1 MKKNLFKV
9 TTCAM
14 LATTAFGFVAPLAQP
29 LNVFADEVVANATNA
44 KSYAELVDEARK
56 AGIQVTELP
65 EKVFT
70 NKADYDKHVSEQIK
84 ILEDAI
90 ARQGSVDTT
99 NFKAKEALEKYN
111 AELKA
116 YNEQM
121 DARKKAI
128 AEYPTKKKDYEGK
141 SATYEAEKKAYEAK
155 LAEYNKALD
164 EATKNAKKDGY
175 LSQPESQDLIF
186 KREPNAKL
194 SVSGNTIYLDAADA
208 VGGMGVINA
217 SAGRHIAAGHQ
228 RNTIQ
233 WQTVNNPGAVGG
245 GSGESGQTQA
255 TVLGLEQGKTTT
267 VTYDGLQNSTFKG
280 RKISKVVYDYT
291 LESSPSNDNTV
302 TAVVYQDPTITIYFG
317 TNRDK
322 QSVDTKIRMKA
333 TFYYEDGSKVNL
345 ADGSALFSFAS
356 LNYTNQGFNEQEYVG
371 VTDSIQ
377 PIQITGSSIVYKDG
391 KLGAT
396 SSNNTKSEGSKF
408 ERGEWDSTADNPNS
422 YYGAGAAK
430 ATAKAAA
437 GSVEFIIGNHPTANP
452 ARGTQRQWFQFN
464 SEVRSN
470 TLPPK
475 PSAPVPYNGEIPED
489 PSKTP
494 EPKKPE
500 APKPSTEIGTVVQVT
515 PGRLQEPEKP
525 ADPEKPAEKV
535 ITKHIDITTGKE
547 ISKQEDGK
555 QPKKDI
561 PGYEFVETKDEGGNT
576 IHYYKPVEKPA
587 EKVITKYIDITTGKE
602 ISKQE
607 DGKQPKKD
615 IPGYEFVETK
625 DEGGNTIHYYKPV
638 EKPSE
643 KVITK
648 HIDITTGKEISKQ
661 EDGKQPKK
669 DIPGYEFVETK
680 DEGGNTIHYY
690 KPVEKPAEKVITKHI
705 DIATGKE
712 ISKQEDGKQPKK
724 DIPGYEFVET
734 KDEGGNTIH
743 YYKPVEKKETPKE
756 LPKTSEQ
763 SKQRTAAVF
772 GLLSVVGLGGLA
784 TYLGLR
790 KRDEN

>member
-1 MKKNLFKV
+1 MLYDDYCDIMCLYYFERIFLMKNKLFK
-9 TTCAM
+9 TTTYAM
-14 LATTAFGFVAPLAQP
+14 LAVTGFGFVAPLAQP
-29 LNVFADEVVANATNA
+29 LTVFADELVANAAKERSYADLLKEA
-44 KSYAELVDEARK
+44 KSK
-56 AGIQVTELP
+56 NINVTESA
-65 EKVFT
+65 EKVFID
-70 NKADYDKHVSEQIK
+70 KAEYDKHMAEQVQ
-84 ILEDAI
+84 ILTDAI
-90 ARQGSVDTT
+90 AKQDAAVNTSAESQKKV
-99 NFKAKEALEKYN
+99 KE
-111 AELKA
+111 
-116 YNEQM
+116 
-121 DARKKAI
+121 KAI
-128 AEYPTKKKDYEGK
+128 AEYAIKKKEYDAGLTKYNQ
-141 SATYEAEKKAYEAK
+141 AKKEYDAK

-208 VGGMGVINA
+208 VGGMGVINM
-217 SAGRHIAAGHQ
+217 SAKRHIDAGHQ
-228 RNTIQ
+228 RPEIQ

-245 GSGESGQTQA
+245 GSGESGQTRA

-322 QSVDTKIRMKA
+322 QGVDTKIRMKA

-396 SSNNTKSEGSKF
+396 SSNNTKGEGSKF
-408 ERGEWDSTADNPNS
+408 DRGEWDSTADNPNS

-475 PSAPVPYNGEIPED
+475 PVAPSPFLSSEPVD

-494 EPKKPE
+494 DPK
-500 APKPSTEIGTVVQVT
+500 APLIPAPVLNVEVV
-515 PGRLQEPEKP
+515 PGRLQVV
-525 ADPEKPAEKV
+525 EKPAEKV

-576 IHYYKPVEKPA
+576 IHYYKPIEKPA
-587 EKVITKYIDITTGKE
+587 EKVITKHINIVTGEE

-625 DEGGNTIHYYKPV
+625 DEGGNTIHYYKPI

-648 HIDITTGKEISKQ
+648 HINIVTGEEISKQEDGKQPKKDIPGYEFVETKDDKGNTIHYYKPVEKPSEKVITKYINIVTGKEISKQ

-680 DEGGNTIHYY
+680 DD
-690 KPVEKPAEKVITKHI
+690 K
-705 DIATGKE
+705 
-712 ISKQEDGKQPKK
+712 
-724 DIPGYEFVET
+724 
-734 KDEGGNTIH
+734 GNTIH
-743 YYKPVEKKETPKE
+743 YYKPVEKKDTPKE
-756 LPKTSEQ
+756 LPKTNERL
-763 SKQRTAAVF
+763 KQRNTVIVV
-772 GLLSVVGLGGLA
+772 LLSVVGLGGLV
-784 TYLGLR
+784 TYFGLR
-790 KRDEN
+790 KRDEK

>member
-14 LATTAFGFVAPLAQP
+14 LATTAFGFAAPLAQP

-56 AGIQVTELP
+56 AGVQVIEKP

-70 NKADYDKHVSEQIK
+70 DKAEYDKHVSEQIK
-84 ILEDAI
+84 ALENAI
-90 ARQGSVDTT
+90 MRQSEAIGRIGKS
-99 NFKAKEALEKYN
+99 KEALEKYN

-121 DARKKAI
+121 AARQKAI
-128 AEYPTKKKDYEGK
+128 AEYSTKKKEAEDK
-141 SATYEAEKKAYEAK
+141 SAKYKEELKAYEAK

-322 QSVDTKIRMKA
+322 QGVDTKIRMKA

-475 PSAPVPYNGEIPED
+475 PQAPVPFNGEVPQD

-500 APKPSTEIGTVVQVT
+500 APKPSKEIGTVVEVT
-515 PGRLQEPEKP
+515 PARLQS
-525 ADPEKPAEKV
+525 PEKPAEKV

-587 EKVITKYIDITTGKE
+587 EKVITKHIDITTGKEISKQEDGKQPKKDIPGYEFIETKDEGGNTIHYYKPVEKPAEKVITKYIDITTGKE
-602 ISKQE
+602 ISKQK

-638 EKPSE
+638 EKPTE

-680 DEGGNTIHYY
+680 DESGNTIHYY
-690 KPVEKPAEKVITKHI
+690 K
-705 DIATGKE
+705 
-712 ISKQEDGKQPKK
+712 Q
-724 DIPGYEFVET
+724 
-734 KDEGGNTIH
+734 
-743 YYKPVEKKETPKE
+743 VEKKETPKE

-763 SKQRTAAVF
+763 SKQRTTAVL
-772 GLLSVVGLGGLA
+772 GLLSVVGLGGLV
-784 TYLGLR
+784 TYFGLR

>member
-14 LATTAFGFVAPLAQP
+14 LATTALGFAAPLAQP
-29 LNVFADEVVANATNA
+29 LTAFADEVVANATNA

-56 AGIQVTELP
+56 AGVQVTEKP

-70 NKADYDKHVSEQIK
+70 DKAEYDKHVSEQVK
-84 ILEDAI
+84 ALEDAI
-90 ARQGSVDTT
+90 ARQASVGET
-99 NFKAKEALEKYN
+99 NVAAKDALEKYN

-121 DARKKAI
+121 AARQKAI
-128 AEYPTKKKDYEGK
+128 AEYSTKKKEVEDK
-141 SATYEAEKKAYEAK
+141 SAKYKEELKAYEAK

-245 GSGESGQTQA
+245 GSGEAGQTQA

-322 QSVDTKIRMKA
+322 QGVDTKIRMKA

-500 APKPSTEIGTVVQVT
+500 QPKPSKEGSVVSVEVT
-515 PGRLQEPEKP
+515 PARLQS
-525 ADPEKPAEKV
+525 PEKPAEKV

-587 EKVITKYIDITTGKE
+587 EKVITK
-602 ISKQE
+602 
-607 DGKQPKKD
+607 
-615 IPGYEFVETK
+615 
-625 DEGGNTIHYYKPV
+625 
-638 EKPSE
+638 
-643 KVITK
+643 

-680 DEGGNTIHYY
+680 DEGGNTL
-690 KPVEKPAEKVITKHI
+690 
-705 DIATGKE
+705 
-712 ISKQEDGKQPKK
+712 
-724 DIPGYEFVET
+724 
-734 KDEGGNTIH
+734 H

-763 SKQRTAAVF
+763 SKQRTTAVL
-772 GLLSVVGLGGLA
+772 GLLSVVGLSGLA
-784 TYLGLR
+784 TYFGLR
-790 KRDEN
+790 KRNEK

>member
-1 MKKNLFKV
+1 MKNKLFK
-9 TTCAM
+9 TTTYAM
-14 LATTAFGFVAPLAQP
+14 LAVTGFGFVAPLAQP
-29 LNVFADEVVANATNA
+29 LSVFADEVVANATKERSYTDLLKEA
-44 KSYAELVDEARK
+44 KSK
-56 AGIQVTELP
+56 NINVTESA

-70 NKADYDKHVSEQIK
+70 DKVEYDKHMAEQVRV
-84 ILEDAI
+84 LTEAI
-90 ARQGSVDTT
+90 AKQDTAVNT
-99 NFKAKEALEKYN
+99 NAESQKKAKE
-111 AELKA
+111 
-116 YNEQM
+116 
-121 DARKKAI
+121 KAI
-128 AEYPTKKKDYEGK
+128 AEYAIKKKEYDAGLTKYNQ
-141 SATYEAEKKAYEAK
+141 AKKEYDAK

-208 VGGMGVINA
+208 VGGMGVINM
-217 SAGRHIAAGHQ
+217 SAKRHIDAGHQ
-228 RNTIQ
+228 RPEIQ

-245 GSGESGQTQA
+245 GSGESGQTRA

-322 QSVDTKIRMKA
+322 QGVDTKIRMKA

-396 SSNNTKSEGSKF
+396 SSNNTKGEGSKF
-408 ERGEWDSTADNPNS
+408 DRGEWDSTADNPNS

-475 PSAPVPYNGEIPED
+475 PVAPSPFLSSEPVD

-494 EPKKPE
+494 DPK
-500 APKPSTEIGTVVQVT
+500 APLIPAPVLNVEVV
-515 PGRLQEPEKP
+515 PGRLQVV
-525 ADPEKPAEKV
+525 EKPAEKV
-535 ITKHIDITTGKE
+535 VTKHIDITTGNE

-576 IHYYKPVEKPA
+576 IHYYKPIEKPA
-587 EKVITKYIDITTGKE
+587 EKVITKHINIVTGEE

-625 DEGGNTIHYYKPV
+625 DEGGNTIHYYKPIEKPAEKVITKHINIVTGEEISKQEDGKQPKKDIPGYEFVETKDDKGNTIHYYKPV

-648 HIDITTGKEISKQ
+648 YINIVTGKEISKQ

-680 DEGGNTIHYY
+680 DD
-690 KPVEKPAEKVITKHI
+690 K
-705 DIATGKE
+705 
-712 ISKQEDGKQPKK
+712 
-724 DIPGYEFVET
+724 
-734 KDEGGNTIH
+734 GNTIH
-743 YYKPVEKKETPKE
+743 YYKPVEKKDTPKE
-756 LPKTSEQ
+756 LPKTNERL
-763 SKQRTAAVF
+763 KQRNTVIVV
-772 GLLSVVGLGGLA
+772 LLSVVGLGGLV
-784 TYLGLR
+784 TYFGLR
-790 KRDEN
+790 KCDEK

>member
-14 LATTAFGFVAPLAQP
+14 LVTTALGFAAPLAQP

-56 AGIQVTELP
+56 AGVQVTEKP

-70 NKADYDKHVSEQIK
+70 DKAEYDKHVSEQIK
-84 ILEDAI
+84 VLEDAI
-90 ARQGSVDTT
+90 KRQASAGDVASKD
-99 NFKAKEALEKYN
+99 KEALEKYN

-121 DARKKAI
+121 AARQKAI
-128 AEYPTKKKDYEGK
+128 AEYSTKKKEAEGK
-141 SATYEAEKKAYEAK
+141 SAKYKEELKAYEAK

-322 QSVDTKIRMKA
+322 QGVDTKIRMKA

-371 VTDSIQ
+371 VTDTIE

-475 PSAPVPYNGEIPED
+475 PQAPVPYNGEVPQD

-500 APKPSTEIGTVVQVT
+500 PPKPVDGAPVTVQVT

-525 ADPEKPAEKV
+525 AEKVITKHIDITTGKEISKQEDGKQPKKDIPGYEFVETKDEGGNTIHYYKPVEKPVEKVITKHIDITTGKEISKQEDGKQPKKDIPGYEFVETKDEGGNTIHYYKPVEKPAEKV

-587 EKVITKYIDITTGKE
+587 EKVITK
-602 ISKQE
+602 
-607 DGKQPKKD
+607 
-615 IPGYEFVETK
+615 
-625 DEGGNTIHYYKPV
+625 
-638 EKPSE
+638 
-643 KVITK
+643 
-648 HIDITTGKEISKQ
+648 HIDIT
-661 EDGKQPKK
+661 
-669 DIPGYEFVETK
+669 
-680 DEGGNTIHYY
+680 
-690 KPVEKPAEKVITKHI
+690 
-705 DIATGKE
+705 TGKE

-763 SKQRTAAVF
+763 SKQRTTVVL

-790 KRDEN
+790 KRNEK

>member
-1 MKKNLFKV
+1 M
-9 TTCAM
+9 
-14 LATTAFGFVAPLAQP
+14 TA
-29 LNVFADEVVANATNA
+29 FADEVVANATTV

-99 NFKAKEALEKYN
+99 NSKAKEALEKYN

-322 QSVDTKIRMKA
+322 QGVDTKIRMKA

-475 PSAPVPYNGEIPED
+475 PKAPVPFNGEVPQD
-489 PSKTP
+489 PSKAP

-500 APKPSTEIGTVVQVT
+500 APKPVDGSPLAVQVT

-525 ADPEKPAEKV
+525 AEKVITKHIDITTGKEISKQEDGKQPKKDIPGYEFVETKDEGGNTIHYYKPVEKPAEKVITKHIDITTGKEISKQEDGKQPKKDIPGYEFVETKDEGGNTIHYYKPIEKPAEKV

-607 DGKQPKKD
+607 DGKHPKKD

-625 DEGGNTIHYYKPV
+625 DE
-638 EKPSE
+638 S
-643 KVITK
+643 
-648 HIDITTGKEISKQ
+648 
-661 EDGKQPKK
+661 
-669 DIPGYEFVETK
+669 
-680 DEGGNTIHYY
+680 
-690 KPVEKPAEKVITKHI
+690 
-705 DIATGKE
+705 
-712 ISKQEDGKQPKK
+712 
-724 DIPGYEFVET
+724 
-734 KDEGGNTIH
+734 GNTIH

-763 SKQRTAAVF
+763 SKQRNTAIIA
-772 GLLSVVGLGGLA
+772 LLSVVGLGGLA

>member
-14 LATTAFGFVAPLAQP
+14 LATTAFGFAAPLAQP

-99 NFKAKEALEKYN
+99 NSKAKEALEKYN

-194 SVSGNTIYLDAADA
+194 SVSGNTIYLDVADA

-322 QSVDTKIRMKA
+322 QGVDTKIRMKA

-475 PSAPVPYNGEIPED
+475 PQAPVPFNGEVPQD

-500 APKPSTEIGTVVQVT
+500 APKPVDGSPLAVQVT
-515 PGRLQEPEKP
+515 PGRLQEP
-525 ADPEKPAEKV
+525 
-535 ITKHIDITTGKE
+535 
-547 ISKQEDGK
+547 
-555 QPKKDI
+555 
-561 PGYEFVETKDEGGNT
+561 
-576 IHYYKPVEKPA
+576 
-587 EKVITKYIDITTGKE
+587 
-602 ISKQE
+602 
-607 DGKQPKKD
+607 
-615 IPGYEFVETK
+615 
-625 DEGGNTIHYYKPV
+625 

-705 DIATGKE
+705 DITTGKEISKQEDGKQPKKDIPGYEFVETKDEGGNTMHYYKPVEKPAEKVITKHIDITTGKE

-763 SKQRTAAVF
+763 SKQRTTVVL

-790 KRDEN
+790 KRNEN

>member
-1 MKKNLFKV
+1 MKKNLFKA

-14 LATTAFGFVAPLAQP
+14 LATTALGFAAPLAQP

-56 AGIQVTELP
+56 AGVQVIEKP

-70 NKADYDKHVSEQIK
+70 DKAEYDKHVSEQVKALENAIK
-84 ILEDAI
+84 
-90 ARQGSVDTT
+90 RQEAFGKGEAPSQIKT
-99 NFKAKEALEKYN
+99 KEALEKYN

-121 DARKKAI
+121 AARQKAI
-128 AEYPTKKKDYEGK
+128 SEYSTKKKEAEDK
-141 SATYEAEKKAYEAK
+141 SAKYKEELKAYEAK

-245 GSGESGQTQA
+245 GSGEAGQTQA

-322 QSVDTKIRMKA
+322 QGVDTKIRMKA

-475 PSAPVPYNGEIPED
+475 PIAPTPYNGVIPED

-494 EPKKPE
+494 EPEKPKKPVPDK
-500 APKPSTEIGTVVQVT
+500 ALGTVVEVT
-515 PGRLQEPEKP
+515 PARLQS
-525 ADPEKPAEKV
+525 PEKPAEKV
-535 ITKHIDITTGKE
+535 ITKHIDITTGKEISKQEDGKQPKKDIPGYEFVETKDEGGNTIHYYKPVEKPAEKVITKHIDITMGKE

-615 IPGYEFVETK
+615 ILGYEFVETK
-625 DEGGNTIHYYKPV
+625 DEGGNTIHYYKL
-638 EKPSE
+638 
-643 KVITK
+643 
-648 HIDITTGKEISKQ
+648 
-661 EDGKQPKK
+661 
-669 DIPGYEFVETK
+669 
-680 DEGGNTIHYY
+680 
-690 KPVEKPAEKVITKHI
+690 
-705 DIATGKE
+705 
-712 ISKQEDGKQPKK
+712 
-724 DIPGYEFVET
+724 
-734 KDEGGNTIH
+734 
-743 YYKPVEKKETPKE
+743 VEKKETPKE

-763 SKQRTAAVF
+763 SKQRTTAVF

-790 KRDEN
+790 KRDEK

>member
-14 LATTAFGFVAPLAQP
+14 LATTALGFVAPLAQP

-56 AGIQVTELP
+56 AGVQVTEKP

-70 NKADYDKHVSEQIK
+70 DKAEYDKHVSEQVK
-84 ILEDAI
+84 VLEDAI
-90 ARQGSVDTT
+90 KRQASAGDVASKD
-99 NFKAKEALEKYN
+99 KEALEKYN

-121 DARKKAI
+121 AARQKAI
-128 AEYPTKKKDYEGK
+128 AEYSTKKKEAEGK
-141 SATYEAEKKAYEAK
+141 SAKYKEELKAYEAK

-164 EATKNAKKDGY
+164 EAIKNAKKDGY

-322 QSVDTKIRMKA
+322 QGVDTKIRMKA

-500 APKPSTEIGTVVQVT
+500 QPKPSKEGSVVSVEVT
-515 PGRLQEPEKP
+515 PARLQSPDKP
-525 ADPEKPAEKV
+525 A
-535 ITKHIDITTGKE
+535 
-547 ISKQEDGK
+547 
-555 QPKKDI
+555 
-561 PGYEFVETKDEGGNT
+561 
-576 IHYYKPVEKPA
+576 
-587 EKVITKYIDITTGKE
+587 
-602 ISKQE
+602 
-607 DGKQPKKD
+607 
-615 IPGYEFVETK
+615 
-625 DEGGNTIHYYKPV
+625 
-638 EKPSE
+638 E

-705 DIATGKE
+705 DITTGKE

-756 LPKTSEQ
+756 LPKTSERL
-763 SKQRTAAVF
+763 KQRNTVIVV
-772 GLLSVVGLGGLA
+772 LLSVVGLGGLV
-784 TYLGLR
+784 TYFGLR
-790 KRDEN
+790 KRDEK

>member
-1 MKKNLFKV
+1 
-9 TTCAM
+9 
-14 LATTAFGFVAPLAQP
+14 
-29 LNVFADEVVANATNA
+29 
-44 KSYAELVDEARK
+44 
-56 AGIQVTELP
+56 
-65 EKVFT
+65 
-70 NKADYDKHVSEQIK
+70 
-84 ILEDAI
+84 
-90 ARQGSVDTT
+90 
-99 NFKAKEALEKYN
+99 
-111 AELKA
+111 
-116 YNEQM
+116 M

-322 QSVDTKIRMKA
+322 QGVDTKIRMKA

-430 ATAKAAA
+430 ATAKESA

-475 PSAPVPYNGEIPED
+475 PQAPVPFNGEVPQD

-500 APKPSTEIGTVVQVT
+500 APKPVDGSPLAVQVT
-515 PGRLQEPEKP
+515 PGRLQEPKKP
-525 ADPEKPAEKV
+525 VDPEKPAEKV

-587 EKVITKYIDITTGKE
+587 EKVITKHIDITTGKE

-625 DEGGNTIHYYKPV
+625 DEGGNTVHYYKPV
-638 EKPSE
+638 EKPAE

-680 DEGGNTIHYY
+680 DEGGNTVHYY
-690 KPVEKPAEKVITKHI
+690 KPVEKPA
-705 DIATGKE
+705 
-712 ISKQEDGKQPKK
+712 
-724 DIPGYEFVET
+724 
-734 KDEGGNTIH
+734 
-743 YYKPVEKKETPKE
+743 EKKETPKE

-763 SKQRTAAVF
+763 AKQRNIAIIA
-772 GLLSVVGLGGLA
+772 LLSVVGLGGLA

-790 KRDEN
+790 KRDEK

>member
-14 LATTAFGFVAPLAQP
+14 LVTTALGFAAPLAQP
-29 LNVFADEVVANATNA
+29 LTAFADEVVANATNA

-56 AGIQVTELP
+56 AGVQVIEKP

-70 NKADYDKHVSEQIK
+70 DKAEYDKHVSEQVK
-84 ILEDAI
+84 ALENAI
-90 ARQGSVDTT
+90 ARQSEAIGRIGKS
-99 NFKAKEALEKYN
+99 KEALEKYN

-128 AEYPTKKKDYEGK
+128 AEYSTKKKEAEDK
-141 SATYEAEKKAYEAK
+141 SAKYKEELKAYEAK

-194 SVSGNTIYLDAADA
+194 SVSGNTIYLDAVDA

-245 GSGESGQTQA
+245 GSGEAGQTQA

-322 QSVDTKIRMKA
+322 QGVDTKIRMKA

-525 ADPEKPAEKV
+525 AEKVITKHIDITTGKEISKQEDGKQPKKDIPGYEFVETKDEGGNMIHYYKPVEKPAEKV
-535 ITKHIDITTGKE
+535 ITKYIDITTGKE

-625 DEGGNTIHYYKPV
+625 DEGGNTVHYYKPV

-690 KPVEKPAEKVITKHI
+690 KPVEK
-705 DIATGKE
+705 
-712 ISKQEDGKQPKK
+712 
-724 DIPGYEFVET
+724 
-734 KDEGGNTIH
+734 
-743 YYKPVEKKETPKE
+743 KETPKE

-763 SKQRTAAVF
+763 SKQRTTAVF

>member
-14 LATTAFGFVAPLAQP
+14 LATTAFGFAAPLAQP
-29 LNVFADEVVANATNA
+29 LTAFADEVVANATTV

-56 AGIQVTELP
+56 AGVQVIEKP

-70 NKADYDKHVSEQIK
+70 DKAEYDKHVSEQVK
-84 ILEDAI
+84 ALENAI
-90 ARQGSVDTT
+90 MRQSEAIGRIGKS
-99 NFKAKEALEKYN
+99 KEALEKYKE
-111 AELKA
+111 ELKA

-121 DARKKAI
+121 AARQKAI
-128 AEYPTKKKDYEGK
+128 AEYSTKKKEVEDK
-141 SATYEAEKKAYEAK
+141 SAKYKEELKAYEAK

-322 QSVDTKIRMKA
+322 QGVDTKIRMKA

-475 PSAPVPYNGEIPED
+475 PQAPVPFNGEVPQD

-500 APKPSTEIGTVVQVT
+500 APKPSKEIGTVVEVT
-515 PGRLQEPEKP
+515 PARLQS
-525 ADPEKPAEKV
+525 PEKPAEKV

-602 ISKQE
+602 ISNQE

-638 EKPSE
+638 EKPAE

-705 DIATGKE
+705 DITTGKE

-743 YYKPVEKKETPKE
+743 YYKPVEKPAEKKETPKE

-763 SKQRTAAVF
+763 SKQRNTAIIA
-772 GLLSVVGLGGLA
+772 LLSVVGLGGLA

-790 KRDEN
+790 KRDEK

>member
-14 LATTAFGFVAPLAQP
+14 LATTAFGFAAPLAQP

-56 AGIQVTELP
+56 AGVQVIEKP

-70 NKADYDKHVSEQIK
+70 DKAEYDKHVSEQVK
-84 ILEDAI
+84 ALEDAI
-90 ARQGSVDTT
+90 ARQSEAIGRIGKS
-99 NFKAKEALEKYN
+99 KEALEKYN

-128 AEYPTKKKDYEGK
+128 AEYSTKKKEAEDK
-141 SATYEAEKKAYEAK
+141 SAKYKEELKAYEAK

-245 GSGESGQTQA
+245 GSGEAGQTQA

-322 QSVDTKIRMKA
+322 QGVDTKIRMKA

-515 PGRLQEPEKP
+515 PGRLQEPKKP

-576 IHYYKPVEKPA
+576 IHYYKPA
-587 EKVITKYIDITTGKE
+587 
-602 ISKQE
+602 
-607 DGKQPKKD
+607 
-615 IPGYEFVETK
+615 
-625 DEGGNTIHYYKPV
+625 
-638 EKPSE
+638 E

-690 KPVEKPAEKVITKHI
+690 KPVEKPVEKVITKYI
-705 DIATGKE
+705 DITTGKE
-712 ISKQEDGKQPKK
+712 ISKQEDGKQPKKDIPGYEFVETKDEGGNTVHYYKPVEKPAEKVITKHIDITTGKEISKQEDGKQSKK

-763 SKQRTAAVF
+763 SKQRTTAVL
-772 GLLSVVGLGGLA
+772 GLLSVVGLGGLV
-784 TYLGLR
+784 TYFGLR

>member
-14 LATTAFGFVAPLAQP
+14 LVTTALGFAAPLAQP

-56 AGIQVTELP
+56 TGVQVTEKP

-70 NKADYDKHVSEQIK
+70 DKAEYDKHVSEQIK
-84 ILEDAI
+84 ALEDAI
-90 ARQGSVDTT
+90 KRQASAGDVASKD
-99 NFKAKEALEKYN
+99 KEALEKYN

-121 DARKKAI
+121 AARQKAI
-128 AEYPTKKKDYEGK
+128 AEYSTKKKEAEGK
-141 SATYEAEKKAYEAK
+141 SAKYKEELKAYEAK

-322 QSVDTKIRMKA
+322 QGVDTKIRMKA

-475 PSAPVPYNGEIPED
+475 PKAPVPFNGEVPQD
-489 PSKTP
+489 PSKAP

-500 APKPSTEIGTVVQVT
+500 APKPVDGSPLAVQVT

-525 ADPEKPAEKV
+525 AEKVITKHIDITTGKEISKQEDGKQPKKDIPGYEFVETKDEGGNTIHYYKPVEKPAEKVITKHIDITTGKEISKQEDGKQPKKDIPGYEFVETKDEGGNTIHYYKPIEKPAEKV

-607 DGKQPKKD
+607 DGKHPKKD

-625 DEGGNTIHYYKPV
+625 DE
-638 EKPSE
+638 S
-643 KVITK
+643 
-648 HIDITTGKEISKQ
+648 
-661 EDGKQPKK
+661 
-669 DIPGYEFVETK
+669 
-680 DEGGNTIHYY
+680 
-690 KPVEKPAEKVITKHI
+690 
-705 DIATGKE
+705 
-712 ISKQEDGKQPKK
+712 
-724 DIPGYEFVET
+724 
-734 KDEGGNTIH
+734 GNTIH

-763 SKQRTAAVF
+763 SKQRNTAIIA
-772 GLLSVVGLGGLA
+772 LLSVVGLGGLA

>member
-14 LATTAFGFVAPLAQP
+14 LATTALGFAAPLAQP
-29 LNVFADEVVANATNA
+29 LTAFADEVVANATTV

-56 AGIQVTELP
+56 AGVQVTEKP

-70 NKADYDKHVSEQIK
+70 DKAEYDKHIAEQVKALENAIKRQEAFSKGEAPSQIK
-84 ILEDAI
+84 
-90 ARQGSVDTT
+90 T
-99 NFKAKEALEKYN
+99 KEALEKYN

-121 DARKKAI
+121 TARQKAI
-128 AEYPTKKKDYEGK
+128 AEYSTKKKEAEDK
-141 SATYEAEKKAYEAK
+141 SAKYKEELKAYEAK

-322 QSVDTKIRMKA
+322 QGVDTKIRMKA

-475 PSAPVPYNGEIPED
+475 PQAPVPFNGEVPQD

-500 APKPSTEIGTVVQVT
+500 QPKLGNVGPIQAQVT
-515 PGRLQEPEKP
+515 PGRLQSPEKP
-525 ADPEKPAEKV
+525 AEKVITKHIDITTGKEISKQEDGKQPKKDSPGYEFVETKDEGGNTIHYYKPVEKPAEKV

-587 EKVITKYIDITTGKE
+587 EKVITKHIDITTGKE

-625 DEGGNTIHYYKPV
+625 DEGGNTVHYYKPV

-690 KPVEKPAEKVITKHI
+690 KPA
-705 DIATGKE
+705 
-712 ISKQEDGKQPKK
+712 
-724 DIPGYEFVET
+724 
-734 KDEGGNTIH
+734 
-743 YYKPVEKKETPKE
+743 EKKETPKE

-763 SKQRTAAVF
+763 AKQRNIAIIA
-772 GLLSVVGLGGLA
+772 LLSVVGLGGLA

>member
-1 MKKNLFKV
+1 M
-9 TTCAM
+9 
-14 LATTAFGFVAPLAQP
+14 
-29 LNVFADEVVANATNA
+29 
-44 KSYAELVDEARK
+44 
-56 AGIQVTELP
+56 
-65 EKVFT
+65 
-70 NKADYDKHVSEQIK
+70 
-84 ILEDAI
+84 EDAI

-99 NFKAKEALEKYN
+99 NSKAKEALEKYN

-128 AEYPTKKKDYEGK
+128 AEYPTKKKDYEAK

-322 QSVDTKIRMKA
+322 QGVDTKIRMKA

-437 GSVEFIIGNHPTANP
+437 GSVEFLIGNHPTANP

-475 PSAPVPYNGEIPED
+475 PQAPVPFNGEVPQD

-500 APKPSTEIGTVVQVT
+500 APKPVDGSPLAVQVT

-525 ADPEKPAEKV
+525 AENVITKHIDITTGKEISKQEDGKQPKKDIPGYEFVETKDEGGNTIHYYKPVEKPAEKVITKHIDITTGKEISKQEDGKQPKKDIPGYEFVETKDEGGNTIHYYKPAEKPAEKV

-638 EKPSE
+638 EKP
-643 KVITK
+643 
-648 HIDITTGKEISKQ
+648 
-661 EDGKQPKK
+661 
-669 DIPGYEFVETK
+669 
-680 DEGGNTIHYY
+680 
-690 KPVEKPAEKVITKHI
+690 A
-705 DIATGKE
+705 
-712 ISKQEDGKQPKK
+712 
-724 DIPGYEFVET
+724 
-734 KDEGGNTIH
+734 
-743 YYKPVEKKETPKE
+743 EKKETPKE

-763 SKQRTAAVF
+763 SKQRNTAIIA
-772 GLLSVVGLGGLA
+772 LLSVVGLGGLVA
-784 TYLGLR
+784 YLGLR

>member
-14 LATTAFGFVAPLAQP
+14 LATTAFGFAAPLAQP

-56 AGIQVTELP
+56 AGVQVIEKP

-70 NKADYDKHVSEQIK
+70 DKAEYDKHVSEQIK
-84 ILEDAI
+84 ALENAI
-90 ARQGSVDTT
+90 MRQSEAIGRIGKS
-99 NFKAKEALEKYN
+99 KEALEKYN

-121 DARKKAI
+121 AARQKAI
-128 AEYPTKKKDYEGK
+128 AEYSTKKKEAEDK
-141 SATYEAEKKAYEAK
+141 SAKYKEELKAYEAK

-322 QSVDTKIRMKA
+322 QGVDTKIRMKA

-475 PSAPVPYNGEIPED
+475 PQAPVPFNGEVPQD

-500 APKPSTEIGTVVQVT
+500 APKPSKEIGTVVEVT
-515 PGRLQEPEKP
+515 PARLQS
-525 ADPEKPAEKV
+525 PEKPAEKV

-561 PGYEFVETKDEGGNT
+561 PGYEFVETKDEGGNTIHYYKPVEKPAEKVITKHIDITTGKEISKQEDGKQPKKDIPGYEFIETKDEGGNT

-638 EKPSE
+638 EKPTE

-680 DEGGNTIHYY
+680 DESGNTIHYY
-690 KPVEKPAEKVITKHI
+690 K
-705 DIATGKE
+705 
-712 ISKQEDGKQPKK
+712 Q
-724 DIPGYEFVET
+724 
-734 KDEGGNTIH
+734 
-743 YYKPVEKKETPKE
+743 VEKKETPKE

-763 SKQRTAAVF
+763 SKQRTTAVL
-772 GLLSVVGLGGLA
+772 GLLSVVGLGGLV
-784 TYLGLR
+784 TYFGLR

>member
-14 LATTAFGFVAPLAQP
+14 LATTAFGFAAPLAQP
-29 LNVFADEVVANATNA
+29 LTAFADEVVANATNA

-56 AGIQVTELP
+56 AGVQVIEKP

-70 NKADYDKHVSEQIK
+70 DKAEYDKHVSEQVK
-84 ILEDAI
+84 ALENAI
-90 ARQGSVDTT
+90 MRQSEAIGRIGKS
-99 NFKAKEALEKYN
+99 KEALEKYN

-121 DARKKAI
+121 AARQKAI
-128 AEYPTKKKDYEGK
+128 AEYSTKKKEVEDK
-141 SATYEAEKKAYEAK
+141 SAKYKEELKAYEAK

-228 RNTIQ
+228 RNAIQ

-322 QSVDTKIRMKA
+322 QGVDTKIRMKA

-345 ADGSALFSFAS
+345 VDGSALFSFAS

-500 APKPSTEIGTVVQVT
+500 QPKPSNEIGTVVEVT
-515 PGRLQEPEKP
+515 PARLQS
-525 ADPEKPAEKV
+525 PEKPAEKV

-576 IHYYKPVEKPA
+576 IHHYKPVGKPA
-587 EKVITKYIDITTGKE
+587 
-602 ISKQE
+602 
-607 DGKQPKKD
+607 
-615 IPGYEFVETK
+615 
-625 DEGGNTIHYYKPV
+625 
-638 EKPSE
+638 E

-705 DIATGKE
+705 DITTGKE

-763 SKQRTAAVF
+763 SKQRNTAIIA
-772 GLLSVVGLGGLA
+772 LLSVVGLGGLA

-790 KRDEN
+790 KRNEN

>member
-14 LATTAFGFVAPLAQP
+14 LVTTALGFAAPLAQP

-56 AGIQVTELP
+56 AGVQVTEKP

-70 NKADYDKHVSEQIK
+70 DKAEYDKHVSEQIK
-84 ILEDAI
+84 VLEDAI
-90 ARQGSVDTT
+90 KRQASAGDVASKD
-99 NFKAKEALEKYN
+99 KEALEKYN

-121 DARKKAI
+121 AARQKAI
-128 AEYPTKKKDYEGK
+128 AEYSTKKKEAEGK
-141 SATYEAEKKAYEAK
+141 SAKYKEELKAYEAK

-322 QSVDTKIRMKA
+322 QGVDTKIRMKA

-500 APKPSTEIGTVVQVT
+500 QPKPSKEGSVVSVEVT
-515 PGRLQEPEKP
+515 PARLQS
-525 ADPEKPAEKV
+525 PEKPAEKV

-587 EKVITKYIDITTGKE
+587 EKVITK
-602 ISKQE
+602 
-607 DGKQPKKD
+607 
-615 IPGYEFVETK
+615 
-625 DEGGNTIHYYKPV
+625 
-638 EKPSE
+638 
-643 KVITK
+643 

-705 DIATGKE
+705 DITTGKE

-763 SKQRTAAVF
+763 SKQRTTVVL

-790 KRDEN
+790 KRNEN

>member
-1 MKKNLFKV
+1 
-9 TTCAM
+9 M
-14 LATTAFGFVAPLAQP
+14 LNIQR
-29 LNVFADEVVANATNA
+29 
-44 KSYAELVDEARK
+44 RK
-56 AGIQVTELP
+56 
-65 EKVFT
+65 
-70 NKADYDKHVSEQIK
+70 
-84 ILEDAI
+84 
-90 ARQGSVDTT
+90 
-99 NFKAKEALEKYN
+99 KEA
-111 AELKA
+111 
-116 YNEQM
+116 
-121 DARKKAI
+121 
-128 AEYPTKKKDYEGK
+128 EGK
-141 SATYEAEKKAYEAK
+141 SAKYKEELKAYEAK

-322 QSVDTKIRMKA
+322 QGVDTKIRMKA

-371 VTDSIQ
+371 VTDTIE

-470 TLPPK
+470 TFPPK
-475 PSAPVPYNGEIPED
+475 PQAPVPYNGEVPQD

-500 APKPSTEIGTVVQVT
+500 PPKPVDGAPVTVQVT
-515 PGRLQEPEKP
+515 PGRLQE
-525 ADPEKPAEKV
+525 PEKPAEKV

-576 IHYYKPVEKPA
+576 IHYYKPVEKP
-587 EKVITKYIDITTGKE
+587 V
-602 ISKQE
+602 
-607 DGKQPKKD
+607 
-615 IPGYEFVETK
+615 
-625 DEGGNTIHYYKPV
+625 
-638 EKPSE
+638 E

-705 DIATGKE
+705 DIITGKE

-763 SKQRTAAVF
+763 SKQRTTVVL

-790 KRDEN
+790 KRNEN

>member
-14 LATTAFGFVAPLAQP
+14 LATTAFGFAAPLAQP

-44 KSYAELVDEARK
+44 KSYAELVDAARK
-56 AGIQVTELP
+56 AGVQVIEKP

-70 NKADYDKHVSEQIK
+70 DKAEYDKHMSEQVKALENAIK
-84 ILEDAI
+84 
-90 ARQGSVDTT
+90 RQSETIGRIGKS
-99 NFKAKEALEKYN
+99 KEALEKYN

-128 AEYPTKKKDYEGK
+128 AEYSTKKKEAEDK
-141 SATYEAEKKAYEAK
+141 SAKYKEELKAYEAK

-255 TVLGLEQGKTTT
+255 IVLGLEQGKTTT

-322 QSVDTKIRMKA
+322 QGVDTKIRMKA

-475 PSAPVPYNGEIPED
+475 PQAPVPFNGEVPQD

-500 APKPSTEIGTVVQVT
+500 APKPSKEIGTVVEVT
-515 PGRLQEPEKP
+515 PARLQSPEKP
-525 ADPEKPAEKV
+525 AEKVITKHIDITTGKEISKQEDGKQPKKDIPGYEFVETKDEGGNTIHYYKPVEKPAEKVITKHIDITTGKEISKQEDGKQPKKDIPGYEFVETKDEGGNTIHYYKPVEKPAEKV

-625 DEGGNTIHYYKPV
+625 DE
-638 EKPSE
+638 S
-643 KVITK
+643 
-648 HIDITTGKEISKQ
+648 
-661 EDGKQPKK
+661 
-669 DIPGYEFVETK
+669 
-680 DEGGNTIHYY
+680 
-690 KPVEKPAEKVITKHI
+690 
-705 DIATGKE
+705 
-712 ISKQEDGKQPKK
+712 
-724 DIPGYEFVET
+724 
-734 KDEGGNTIH
+734 GNTIH

-763 SKQRTAAVF
+763 AKQRNTAIIA
-772 GLLSVVGLGGLA
+772 LLSVVGLGGLA

>member
-9 TTCAM
+9 TTCTM
-14 LATTAFGFVAPLAQP
+14 LATTAFGFAAPLAQP
-29 LNVFADEVVANATNA
+29 LTAFADEVVANATNA

-56 AGIQVTELP
+56 AGVQVTEQP

-70 NKADYDKHVSEQIK
+70 NKAYYDKHVSEQIK
-84 ILEDAI
+84 ILEEAI
-90 ARQGSVDTT
+90 ARQASVGET
-99 NFKAKEALEKYN
+99 NAKAKEALEKYN

-121 DARKKAI
+121 EARKKAI
-128 AEYPTKKKDYEGK
+128 AEYPTKKKEVEDK
-141 SATYEAEKKAYEAK
+141 SAKYEAEKKAYETK

-175 LSQPESQDLIF
+175 LSQSESQDLIF

-208 VGGMGVINA
+208 VGDMGVINA

-322 QSVDTKIRMKA
+322 QGVDTKIRMKA

-475 PSAPVPYNGEIPED
+475 PQAPVPYNGEVPQD

-500 APKPSTEIGTVVQVT
+500 PPKPVDGAPVTVQVT
-515 PGRLQEPEKP
+515 PGRLQE
-525 ADPEKPAEKV
+525 PEKPAEKV

-576 IHYYKPVEKPA
+576 IHYYKPVEKP
-587 EKVITKYIDITTGKE
+587 V
-602 ISKQE
+602 
-607 DGKQPKKD
+607 
-615 IPGYEFVETK
+615 
-625 DEGGNTIHYYKPV
+625 
-638 EKPSE
+638 E

-705 DIATGKE
+705 DITTGKE

-724 DIPGYEFVET
+724 DIQGYEFVET

-763 SKQRTAAVF
+763 AKHRNTAIIA
-772 GLLSVVGLGGLA
+772 LLSVVGLGGLA

-790 KRDEN
+790 KRDEK

>member
-1 MKKNLFKV
+1 MKNKLFK
-9 TTCAM
+9 TTTYAM
-14 LATTAFGFVAPLAQP
+14 LAVTGFGFVAPLAQP
-29 LNVFADEVVANATNA
+29 LSVFADEVVANATKERSYADLLKEA
-44 KSYAELVDEARK
+44 KSK
-56 AGIQVTELP
+56 NINVTESA

-70 NKADYDKHVSEQIK
+70 DKVEYDKHMAEQVRV
-84 ILEDAI
+84 LTEAI
-90 ARQGSVDTT
+90 AKQDAAVNT
-99 NFKAKEALEKYN
+99 NAESQKKAKE
-111 AELKA
+111 
-116 YNEQM
+116 
-121 DARKKAI
+121 KAI
-128 AEYPTKKKDYEGK
+128 AEYAIKKKEYDAGLTKYNQ
-141 SATYEAEKKAYEAK
+141 AKKEYDAK

-208 VGGMGVINA
+208 VGGMGVINM
-217 SAGRHIAAGHQ
+217 SAKRHIDAGHQ
-228 RNTIQ
+228 RPEIQ

-245 GSGESGQTQA
+245 GSGESGQTRA

-322 QSVDTKIRMKA
+322 QGVDTKIRMKA

-396 SSNNTKSEGSKF
+396 SSNNTKGEGSKF
-408 ERGEWDSTADNPNS
+408 DRGEWDSTADNPNS

-475 PSAPVPYNGEIPED
+475 PVAPSPFLSSEPVD

-494 EPKKPE
+494 DPK
-500 APKPSTEIGTVVQVT
+500 APLIPAPVLNVEVV
-515 PGRLQEPEKP
+515 PGRLQVV
-525 ADPEKPAEKV
+525 EKPAEKV

-576 IHYYKPVEKPA
+576 IHYYKPIEKPA
-587 EKVITKYIDITTGKE
+587 EKVITKHINIVTGEE

-625 DEGGNTIHYYKPV
+625 DEGGNTIHYYKPI

-648 HIDITTGKEISKQ
+648 HINIVTGEEISKQEDGKQPKKDIPGYEFVETKDDKGNTIHYYKPVEKPSEKVITKYINIVTGKEISKQ

-680 DEGGNTIHYY
+680 DD
-690 KPVEKPAEKVITKHI
+690 K
-705 DIATGKE
+705 
-712 ISKQEDGKQPKK
+712 
-724 DIPGYEFVET
+724 
-734 KDEGGNTIH
+734 GNTIH
-743 YYKPVEKKETPKE
+743 YYKPVEKKDTPKE
-756 LPKTSEQ
+756 LPKTNERL
-763 SKQRTAAVF
+763 KQRNTVIVV
-772 GLLSVVGLGGLA
+772 LLSVVGLGGLV
-784 TYLGLR
+784 TYFGLR
-790 KRDEN
+790 KRDEK

>member
-14 LATTAFGFVAPLAQP
+14 LATTAFGFAAPLAQP

-56 AGIQVTELP
+56 AGVQVTEKP

-70 NKADYDKHVSEQIK
+70 DKAEYDKHVSEQIK
-84 ILEDAI
+84 ALEDAI
-90 ARQGSVDTT
+90 KRQASAGDVASKD
-99 NFKAKEALEKYN
+99 KEALEKYN

-121 DARKKAI
+121 AARQKAI
-128 AEYPTKKKDYEGK
+128 AEYSTKKKEAEGK
-141 SATYEAEKKAYEAK
+141 SAKYKEELKAYEAK

-322 QSVDTKIRMKA
+322 QGVDTKIRMKA

-371 VTDSIQ
+371 VTDTIE

-475 PSAPVPYNGEIPED
+475 PQAPVPYNGEVPQD

-500 APKPSTEIGTVVQVT
+500 PPKPVDGAPVTVQVT
-515 PGRLQEPEKP
+515 PGRLQE
-525 ADPEKPAEKV
+525 PEKPAEKV

-576 IHYYKPVEKPA
+576 IHYYKPVEKP
-587 EKVITKYIDITTGKE
+587 V
-602 ISKQE
+602 
-607 DGKQPKKD
+607 
-615 IPGYEFVETK
+615 
-625 DEGGNTIHYYKPV
+625 
-638 EKPSE
+638 E

-705 DIATGKE
+705 DITTGKE

-734 KDEGGNTIH
+734 IDEGGNTIH

-763 SKQRTAAVF
+763 SKQRTTVVL

-790 KRDEN
+790 KRNEN

>member
-14 LATTAFGFVAPLAQP
+14 LATTAFGFAAPLAQP
-29 LNVFADEVVANATNA
+29 LTAFADEVVANATTV

-99 NFKAKEALEKYN
+99 NSKAKEALEKYN

-194 SVSGNTIYLDAADA
+194 SVSGNTIYLDVADA

-322 QSVDTKIRMKA
+322 QGVDTKIRMKA
-333 TFYYEDGSKVNL
+333 TFYYEDGSKLNL

-475 PSAPVPYNGEIPED
+475 PQAPVPFNGEVPQD

-500 APKPSTEIGTVVQVT
+500 APKPVDGSPLAVQVT
-515 PGRLQEPEKP
+515 PGRLQEP
-525 ADPEKPAEKV
+525 
-535 ITKHIDITTGKE
+535 
-547 ISKQEDGK
+547 
-555 QPKKDI
+555 
-561 PGYEFVETKDEGGNT
+561 
-576 IHYYKPVEKPA
+576 
-587 EKVITKYIDITTGKE
+587 
-602 ISKQE
+602 
-607 DGKQPKKD
+607 
-615 IPGYEFVETK
+615 
-625 DEGGNTIHYYKPV
+625 

-705 DIATGKE
+705 DITTGKEISKQEDGKQPKKDIPGYEFVETKDEGGNTIHYYKPVEKPAEKVITKHIDITTGKEISKQEDGKQPKKDIPGYEFVETKDEGGNTIHYYKPVEKPAEKVITKHIDITTGKE

-763 SKQRTAAVF
+763 SKQRTTVVL

-790 KRDEN
+790 KRNEN

>member
-14 LATTAFGFVAPLAQP
+14 LATTAFGFAAPLAQP
-29 LNVFADEVVANATNA
+29 LTAFADEVVANATTV
-44 KSYAELVDEARK
+44 KSYAELVNEARK
-56 AGIQVTELP
+56 AGVQVTEKP

-70 NKADYDKHVSEQIK
+70 DKAEYDKHVSEQVKALENAIK
-84 ILEDAI
+84 
-90 ARQGSVDTT
+90 RQASVGET
-99 NFKAKEALEKYN
+99 NVVAKDALEKYN

-121 DARKKAI
+121 AARQKAI
-128 AEYPTKKKDYEGK
+128 AEYSTKKKEVEDK
-141 SATYEAEKKAYEAK
+141 SAKYKEELKAYEAK

-322 QSVDTKIRMKA
+322 QGVDTKIRMKA

-430 ATAKAAA
+430 ATAKASA

-475 PSAPVPYNGEIPED
+475 PSAPVPYNGEIPEN

-494 EPKKPE
+494 EPKKPD
-500 APKPSTEIGTVVQVT
+500 APTPSKEIGTVVEVT
-515 PGRLQEPEKP
+515 PARLQS
-525 ADPEKPAEKV
+525 PEKPAEKV

-587 EKVITKYIDITTGKE
+587 EKVITK
-602 ISKQE
+602 
-607 DGKQPKKD
+607 
-615 IPGYEFVETK
+615 
-625 DEGGNTIHYYKPV
+625 
-638 EKPSE
+638 
-643 KVITK
+643 

-705 DIATGKE
+705 DITTGKE

-743 YYKPVEKKETPKE
+743 YYKPVEKPTEKVITKHIDITTGKEISKQEDGKQPKKDIPGYEFVETKDEGGNTIHYYKPVQKETPKGTPKE

-763 SKQRTAAVF
+763 SKQRNTAIIA
-772 GLLSVVGLGGLA
+772 LLSVVGLGGLA
-784 TYLGLR
+784 TYLSLR

>member
-14 LATTAFGFVAPLAQP
+14 LATTALGFAAPLAQP

-56 AGIQVTELP
+56 AGVQVTEKP

-70 NKADYDKHVSEQIK
+70 DKAEYDKHVSEQVK
-84 ILEDAI
+84 ALEDAI
-90 ARQGSVDTT
+90 KRQASAGDVASKD
-99 NFKAKEALEKYN
+99 KEALEKYN

-121 DARKKAI
+121 AARQKAI
-128 AEYPTKKKDYEGK
+128 AEYSTKKKEAEGK
-141 SATYEAEKKAYEAK
+141 SAKYKEELKAYEAK

-322 QSVDTKIRMKA
+322 QGVDTKIRMKA

-500 APKPSTEIGTVVQVT
+500 QPKPSKEGSVVSVEVT
-515 PGRLQEPEKP
+515 PARLQSPEKP
-525 ADPEKPAEKV
+525 AEKVITKHIDITTGKEISKQEDGKQPKKNIPGYEFVETKDEGGNTIHYYKPVEKPAEKV

-587 EKVITKYIDITTGKE
+587 EKVITK
-602 ISKQE
+602 
-607 DGKQPKKD
+607 
-615 IPGYEFVETK
+615 
-625 DEGGNTIHYYKPV
+625 
-638 EKPSE
+638 
-643 KVITK
+643 

-680 DEGGNTIHYY
+680 DEGGNTL
-690 KPVEKPAEKVITKHI
+690 
-705 DIATGKE
+705 
-712 ISKQEDGKQPKK
+712 
-724 DIPGYEFVET
+724 
-734 KDEGGNTIH
+734 H

-763 SKQRTAAVF
+763 SKQRTTAVL

-784 TYLGLR
+784 TYFGLR
-790 KRDEN
+790 KRDEK

>member
-14 LATTAFGFVAPLAQP
+14 LVTTALGFAAPLAQP

-56 AGIQVTELP
+56 AGVQVTEKP

-70 NKADYDKHVSEQIK
+70 DKAEYDKHVSEQIK
-84 ILEDAI
+84 VLEDAI
-90 ARQGSVDTT
+90 KRQASAGDVASKD
-99 NFKAKEALEKYN
+99 KEALEKYN

-121 DARKKAI
+121 AARQKAI
-128 AEYPTKKKDYEGK
+128 AEYSTKKKEAEGK
-141 SATYEAEKKAYEAK
+141 SAKYKEELKAYEAK

-322 QSVDTKIRMKA
+322 QGVDTKIRMKA

-437 GSVEFIIGNHPTANP
+437 GSVEFIIGNHPTANS

-500 APKPSTEIGTVVQVT
+500 QPKPSKEGSVVSVEVT
-515 PGRLQEPEKP
+515 PARLQS
-525 ADPEKPAEKV
+525 PEKPAEKV

-587 EKVITKYIDITTGKE
+587 EKVITK
-602 ISKQE
+602 
-607 DGKQPKKD
+607 
-615 IPGYEFVETK
+615 
-625 DEGGNTIHYYKPV
+625 
-638 EKPSE
+638 
-643 KVITK
+643 
-648 HIDITTGKEISKQ
+648 HIDIT
-661 EDGKQPKK
+661 
-669 DIPGYEFVETK
+669 
-680 DEGGNTIHYY
+680 
-690 KPVEKPAEKVITKHI
+690 
-705 DIATGKE
+705 TGKE

-763 SKQRTAAVF
+763 SKQRTTVVL

-790 KRDEN
+790 KRNEN

>member
-14 LATTAFGFVAPLAQP
+14 LATTAFGFAAPLAQP
-29 LNVFADEVVANATNA
+29 LTAFADEVVANATTV

-56 AGIQVTELP
+56 AGVQVTEKP

-70 NKADYDKHVSEQIK
+70 NKADYDKHVAEQIK
-84 ILEDAI
+84 VLEDAI
-90 ARQGSVDTT
+90 KRQVSVGSTDT
-99 NFKAKEALEKYN
+99 KSKEALEKYN

-322 QSVDTKIRMKA
+322 QGVDTKIRMKA

-475 PSAPVPYNGEIPED
+475 PKAPVPFNGEVPQD
-489 PSKTP
+489 PSKAP

-500 APKPSTEIGTVVQVT
+500 APKPVDGSPLAVQVT

-525 ADPEKPAEKV
+525 AEKVITKHIDITTGKEISKQEDGKQPKKDIPGYEFVETKDEGGNTIHYYKPVEKPAEKV

-607 DGKQPKKD
+607 DGKHPKKD

-625 DEGGNTIHYYKPV
+625 DE
-638 EKPSE
+638 S
-643 KVITK
+643 
-648 HIDITTGKEISKQ
+648 
-661 EDGKQPKK
+661 
-669 DIPGYEFVETK
+669 
-680 DEGGNTIHYY
+680 
-690 KPVEKPAEKVITKHI
+690 
-705 DIATGKE
+705 
-712 ISKQEDGKQPKK
+712 
-724 DIPGYEFVET
+724 
-734 KDEGGNTIH
+734 GNTIH

-763 SKQRTAAVF
+763 SKQRNTAIIA
-772 GLLSVVGLGGLA
+772 LLSVVGLGGLA

>member
-1 MKKNLFKV
+1 MKNKLFK
-9 TTCAM
+9 TTTYAM
-14 LATTAFGFVAPLAQP
+14 LAVTGFGFVAPLAQP
-29 LNVFADEVVANATNA
+29 LTVFADELVANAAKERSYADLLKEA
-44 KSYAELVDEARK
+44 KSK
-56 AGIQVTELP
+56 NINVTESA
-65 EKVFT
+65 EKVFID
-70 NKADYDKHVSEQIK
+70 KAEYDKHMAEQVQ
-84 ILEDAI
+84 ILTDAI
-90 ARQGSVDTT
+90 AKQDAAVNTSAESQKKV
-99 NFKAKEALEKYN
+99 KE
-111 AELKA
+111 
-116 YNEQM
+116 
-121 DARKKAI
+121 KAI
-128 AEYPTKKKDYEGK
+128 AEYAIKKKEYDAGLTKYNQ
-141 SATYEAEKKAYEAK
+141 AKKEYDAK

-208 VGGMGVINA
+208 VGGMGVINM
-217 SAGRHIAAGHQ
+217 SAKRHIDAGHQ
-228 RNTIQ
+228 RPEIQ

-245 GSGESGQTQA
+245 GSGESGQTRA

-322 QSVDTKIRMKA
+322 QGVDTKIRMKA

-396 SSNNTKSEGSKF
+396 SSNNTKGEGSKF
-408 ERGEWDSTADNPNS
+408 DRGEWDSTADNPNS

-475 PSAPVPYNGEIPED
+475 PVAPSPFLSSEPVD

-494 EPKKPE
+494 DPK
-500 APKPSTEIGTVVQVT
+500 APLIPAPVLNVEVV
-515 PGRLQEPEKP
+515 PGRLQVV
-525 ADPEKPAEKV
+525 EKPAEKV

-576 IHYYKPVEKPA
+576 IHYYKPIEKPA
-587 EKVITKYIDITTGKE
+587 EKVITKHINIVTGEE

-625 DEGGNTIHYYKPV
+625 DEGGNTIHYYKPI

-648 HIDITTGKEISKQ
+648 HINIVTGEEISKQEDGKQPKKDIPGYEFVETKDDKGNTIHYYKPVEKPSEKVITKYINIVTGKEISKQ

-680 DEGGNTIHYY
+680 DD
-690 KPVEKPAEKVITKHI
+690 K
-705 DIATGKE
+705 
-712 ISKQEDGKQPKK
+712 
-724 DIPGYEFVET
+724 
-734 KDEGGNTIH
+734 GNTIH
-743 YYKPVEKKETPKE
+743 YYKPVEKKDTPKE
-756 LPKTSEQ
+756 LPKTNERL
-763 SKQRTAAVF
+763 KQRNTVIVV
-772 GLLSVVGLGGLA
+772 LLSVVGLGGLV
-784 TYLGLR
+784 TYFGLR
-790 KRDEN
+790 KRDEK

>member
-14 LATTAFGFVAPLAQP
+14 LATTALGFVAPLAQP
-29 LNVFADEVVANATNA
+29 LNVFADEVAANATTV

-56 AGIQVTELP
+56 AGVQVIEKP

-70 NKADYDKHVSEQIK
+70 DKAEYDKHVSEQIK
-84 ILEDAI
+84 ALENAI
-90 ARQGSVDTT
+90 MRQSEAIGRIGKS
-99 NFKAKEALEKYN
+99 KEALEKYK

-121 DARKKAI
+121 AARQKAI
-128 AEYPTKKKDYEGK
+128 AEYSTKKK
-141 SATYEAEKKAYEAK
+141 EAEDKSTKYKEELKAYEAK

-322 QSVDTKIRMKA
+322 QGVDTKIRMKA

-500 APKPSTEIGTVVQVT
+500 APKPSKEIGTVIEVT
-515 PGRLQEPEKP
+515 PARLQS
-525 ADPEKPAEKV
+525 PEKPAEKV

-587 EKVITKYIDITTGKE
+587 EKVITK
-602 ISKQE
+602 
-607 DGKQPKKD
+607 
-615 IPGYEFVETK
+615 
-625 DEGGNTIHYYKPV
+625 
-638 EKPSE
+638 
-643 KVITK
+643 

-705 DIATGKE
+705 DITTGKE

-763 SKQRTAAVF
+763 AKQRNTAIIA
-772 GLLSVVGLGGLA
+772 LLSVVGLGGLA
-784 TYLGLR
+784 AYLGLR

>member
-14 LATTAFGFVAPLAQP
+14 LATTALGFVAPLAQP

-56 AGIQVTELP
+56 AGVQVIEKP

-70 NKADYDKHVSEQIK
+70 DKVEYDKHMSEQVKALENAIK
-84 ILEDAI
+84 
-90 ARQGSVDTT
+90 RQSETIGRIGKS
-99 NFKAKEALEKYN
+99 KEALEKYN

-121 DARKKAI
+121 AARQKAI
-128 AEYPTKKKDYEGK
+128 AEYSTKKKEAEDK
-141 SATYEAEKKAYEAK
+141 SAKYKEELKAYETK

-217 SAGRHIAAGHQ
+217 SAGRHIVAGHQ

-322 QSVDTKIRMKA
+322 QGVDTKIRMKA

-500 APKPSTEIGTVVQVT
+500 APKPSKEIGTVVEVT
-515 PGRLQEPEKP
+515 PGRLQE
-525 ADPEKPAEKV
+525 PEKPAEKV

-587 EKVITKYIDITTGKE
+587 EKVITKHIDITTGKE

-625 DEGGNTIHYYKPV
+625 DEGGNTIHYYKPVEKPAEKVITKHIDITTGKEISKQEDGKQPKKDIPGYEFVETKDEGGNTVHYYKPV

-690 KPVEKPAEKVITKHI
+690 KPVEK
-705 DIATGKE
+705 
-712 ISKQEDGKQPKK
+712 
-724 DIPGYEFVET
+724 
-734 KDEGGNTIH
+734 
-743 YYKPVEKKETPKE
+743 KETPKE

-763 SKQRTAAVF
+763 SKQRNTAVL

-784 TYLGLR
+784 TYFGLR
-790 KRDEN
+790 KRDEK

>member
-14 LATTAFGFVAPLAQP
+14 LATTAFGFAAPLAQP

-56 AGIQVTELP
+56 AGVQVIEKP

-70 NKADYDKHVSEQIK
+70 DKAEYDKHVSEQVKALENAIK
-84 ILEDAI
+84 RQSEAI
-90 ARQGSVDTT
+90 GRIGKS
-99 NFKAKEALEKYN
+99 KEALEKYN

-128 AEYPTKKKDYEGK
+128 AEYSTKKKEAEDK
-141 SATYEAEKKAYEAK
+141 SAKYKEELKAYEAK

-322 QSVDTKIRMKA
+322 QGVDTKIRMKA

-515 PGRLQEPEKP
+515 PGRLQEPKKPAEKVITKHIDITTGKEISKQEDGKQPKKDIPGYEFVETKDEGGNTIHYYKPVEKP
-525 ADPEKPAEKV
+525 AEKVITKHIDITTGKEISKQEDGKQPKKDIPGYEFVETKDEGGNTVHYYKPVEKPAEKV

-587 EKVITKYIDITTGKE
+587 EKVITK
-602 ISKQE
+602 
-607 DGKQPKKD
+607 
-615 IPGYEFVETK
+615 
-625 DEGGNTIHYYKPV
+625 
-638 EKPSE
+638 
-643 KVITK
+643 
-648 HIDITTGKEISKQ
+648 HIDIT
-661 EDGKQPKK
+661 
-669 DIPGYEFVETK
+669 
-680 DEGGNTIHYY
+680 
-690 KPVEKPAEKVITKHI
+690 
-705 DIATGKE
+705 TGKE

-763 SKQRTAAVF
+763 SKRHNTAIIA
-772 GLLSVVGLGGLA
+772 LLSVVGLGGLA

>member
-1 MKKNLFKV
+1 MKNKLFK
-9 TTCAM
+9 TTTYAM
-14 LATTAFGFVAPLAQP
+14 LAVTGFGFVAPLAQP
-29 LNVFADEVVANATNA
+29 LTVFADEVVANAAKERSYADLLKEA
-44 KSYAELVDEARK
+44 KSK
-56 AGIQVTELP
+56 NINVTESA
-65 EKVFT
+65 EKVFID
-70 NKADYDKHVSEQIK
+70 KAEYDKHMAEQVQ
-84 ILEDAI
+84 ILTDAI
-90 ARQGSVDTT
+90 AKQDAAVNTSAESQKKV
-99 NFKAKEALEKYN
+99 KE
-111 AELKA
+111 
-116 YNEQM
+116 
-121 DARKKAI
+121 KAI
-128 AEYPTKKKDYEGK
+128 AEYAIKKKEYDAGLTKYNQ
-141 SATYEAEKKAYEAK
+141 AKKEYDAK

-208 VGGMGVINA
+208 VGGMGVINM
-217 SAGRHIAAGHQ
+217 SAKRHIDAGHQ
-228 RNTIQ
+228 RPEIQ

-245 GSGESGQTQA
+245 GSGESGQTRA

-322 QSVDTKIRMKA
+322 QGVDTKIRMKA

-396 SSNNTKSEGSKF
+396 SSNNTKGEGSKF
-408 ERGEWDSTADNPNS
+408 DRGEWDSTADNPNS

-475 PSAPVPYNGEIPED
+475 PVAPSPFLSSEPVD

-494 EPKKPE
+494 DPK
-500 APKPSTEIGTVVQVT
+500 APLIPAPVLNVEVV
-515 PGRLQEPEKP
+515 PGRLQVV
-525 ADPEKPAEKV
+525 EKPAEKV

-576 IHYYKPVEKPA
+576 IHYYKPIEKPA
-587 EKVITKYIDITTGKE
+587 EKVITKHINIVTGEE

-625 DEGGNTIHYYKPV
+625 DEGGNTIHYYKPI

-648 HIDITTGKEISKQ
+648 HINIVTGEEISKQEDGKQPKKDIPGYEFVETKDDKGNTIHYYKPVEKPSEKVITKYINIVTGKEISKQ

-680 DEGGNTIHYY
+680 DD
-690 KPVEKPAEKVITKHI
+690 K
-705 DIATGKE
+705 
-712 ISKQEDGKQPKK
+712 
-724 DIPGYEFVET
+724 
-734 KDEGGNTIH
+734 GNTIH
-743 YYKPVEKKETPKE
+743 YYKPVEKKDTPKE
-756 LPKTSEQ
+756 LPKTNERL
-763 SKQRTAAVF
+763 KQRNTVIVV
-772 GLLSVVGLGGLA
+772 LLSVVGLGGLM
-784 TYLGLR
+784 TYFGLR
-790 KRDEN
+790 KRDEK

>member
-14 LATTAFGFVAPLAQP
+14 LATTAFGFAAPLAQP
-29 LNVFADEVVANATNA
+29 LTAFADEVVANATTV

-56 AGIQVTELP
+56 AGVQVTEKP

-70 NKADYDKHVSEQIK
+70 NKADYDKHVAEQIK
-84 ILEDAI
+84 VLEDAI
-90 ARQGSVDTT
+90 KRQVSVGSTDT
-99 NFKAKEALEKYN
+99 KSKEALEKYN

-322 QSVDTKIRMKA
+322 QGVDTKIRMKA

-475 PSAPVPYNGEIPED
+475 PKAPVPFNGEVPQD
-489 PSKTP
+489 PSKAP

-500 APKPSTEIGTVVQVT
+500 APKPVDGSPLAVQVT

-525 ADPEKPAEKV
+525 AEKVITKHIDITTGKEISKQEDGKQPKKDIPGYEFVETKDEGGNTIHYYKPVEKPAEKVITKHIDITTGKEISKQEDGKQPKKDIPGYEFVETKDEGGNTIHYYKPIEKPAEKV

-607 DGKQPKKD
+607 DGKHPKKD

-625 DEGGNTIHYYKPV
+625 DE
-638 EKPSE
+638 S
-643 KVITK
+643 
-648 HIDITTGKEISKQ
+648 
-661 EDGKQPKK
+661 
-669 DIPGYEFVETK
+669 
-680 DEGGNTIHYY
+680 
-690 KPVEKPAEKVITKHI
+690 
-705 DIATGKE
+705 
-712 ISKQEDGKQPKK
+712 
-724 DIPGYEFVET
+724 
-734 KDEGGNTIH
+734 GNTIH

-763 SKQRTAAVF
+763 SKQRNTAIIA
-772 GLLSVVGLGGLA
+772 LLSVVGLGGLA

>member
-29 LNVFADEVVANATNA
+29 LTAFADEVVANATTV

-56 AGIQVTELP
+56 AGVQVIEKP

-70 NKADYDKHVSEQIK
+70 DKAEYDKHVSEQVKALENAIK
-84 ILEDAI
+84 
-90 ARQGSVDTT
+90 RQSEAVDRIG
-99 NFKAKEALEKYN
+99 KSKEALEKYN

-121 DARKKAI
+121 AARQKAI
-128 AEYPTKKKDYEGK
+128 AEYSTKKKEAEDK
-141 SATYEAEKKAYEAK
+141 SAKYKEELKAYEAK

-267 VTYDGLQNSTFKG
+267 ITYDGLQNSTFKG

-322 QSVDTKIRMKA
+322 QGVDTKIRMKA

-500 APKPSTEIGTVVQVT
+500 APKPSNEIGTVVQVT

-525 ADPEKPAEKV
+525 AEKVITKHIDITTGKEISKQEDGKQPKKDIPGYEFVETKDEGGNTIHYYKPVEKPAEKV

-607 DGKQPKKD
+607 DGKHPKKD

-625 DEGGNTIHYYKPV
+625 DE
-638 EKPSE
+638 S
-643 KVITK
+643 
-648 HIDITTGKEISKQ
+648 
-661 EDGKQPKK
+661 
-669 DIPGYEFVETK
+669 
-680 DEGGNTIHYY
+680 
-690 KPVEKPAEKVITKHI
+690 
-705 DIATGKE
+705 
-712 ISKQEDGKQPKK
+712 
-724 DIPGYEFVET
+724 
-734 KDEGGNTIH
+734 GNTIH

-763 SKQRTAAVF
+763 SKQRNTAIIA
-772 GLLSVVGLGGLA
+772 LLSVVGLGGLA